1 MASNGVAG
9 EDCKVKLEDKI
20 VKKTARVGVI
30 GLGYVGLPLAVEFA
44 KAGFLVTGIDVD
56 EERVA
61 KVREGSSYVGDV
73 SDEDLRLVISQGSLT
88 VTAQYDATR
97 ELDAIL
103 VCVPTPFTKSKKPD
117 ISYIISAT
125 REIAGHLRP
134 GQLVILKST
143 TYPGTTQEEMLPI
156 LESSGLKVGEDFFLA
171 FSPER
176 VDPGNQKYTIKSTPV
191 LVGGVTERCTQLAKM
206 LQEQIIERVHPVSSP
221 RVAEMAKLLENI
233 FRSVNIAL
241 VNELAQ
247 LCDRMGIDVWEVV
260 EAAATKPFGFMP
272 FRPGPGVGGH
282 CIPVDPYYLSWKAR
296 EYDFHTNF
304 IELAAETNENMPYYV
319 VSKITSAIND
329 MGKSISDAK
338 ILALGV
344 AYKPDIYDFRLSS
357 SLKIIELLQ
366 DRGAD
371 ILYNDPYIPTINN
384 KDKALESSEL
394 TKSLL
399 KEMDCVVILT
409 DHAYYDYEWI
419 AQNSRLIV
427 DTRNAT
433 KGISSKGVSIVKI

>member
-1 MASNGVAG
+1 M
-9 EDCKVKLEDKI
+9 KLEDKI
-20 VKKTARVGVI
+20 VKKTARVGII
-30 GLGYVGLPLAVEFA
+30 GLGYVGLPLAVEFT

-56 EERVA
+56 EERIA
-61 KVREGSSYVGDV
+61 KVKKGSSYVGDV

-88 VTAQYDATR
+88 VTAQYDAIR

-103 VCVPTPFTKSKKPD
+103 ICVPTPFTKSKKPD

-125 REIAGHLRP
+125 REIAGYLRV

-156 LESSGLKVGEDFFLA
+156 LENSGLKVGKDFFLA

-176 VDPGNQKYTIKSTPV
+176 VDPGNRKYTIKSTPV
-191 LVGGVTERCTQLAKM
+191 LVGGVTKRCTQLAKM
-206 LQEQIIERVHPVSSP
+206 LQEQVIEKVHPVSSP
-221 RVAEMAKLLENI
+221 NVAEMAKLLENI

-247 LCDRMGIDVWEVV
+247 LCDRMGIDVWEVA

-319 VSKITSAIND
+319 VSKVTSAIND
-329 MGKSISDAK
+329 MDRSISDAR

-344 AYKPDIYDFRLSS
+344 AYKPDIGDFRLSS

-366 DRGAD
+366 DKGAD
-371 ILYNDPYIPTINN
+371 ILYNDPYIPTIDS
-384 KDKALESSEL
+384 KDKVLKSSEL

-399 KEMDCVVILT
+399 KEMDCAVILT
-409 DHAYYDYEWI
+409 DHTCYDYDWI
-419 AQNSRLIV
+419 ARNSKLIV

-433 KGISSKGVSIVKI
+433 KDANAKDTRIVKI